1 MPLERGNS
9 IGSYRVLFRLGSGGM
24 GEVWKGQDTRSG
36 REVAIKVLSPE
47 AVSDSDRMRRFAMEA
62 NATSALD
69 HPNILAVYEVG
80 QSEAGPYIVT
90 EYVDGDTVRS
100 LLMSGPLPLARALD
114 IAAQAAE
121 GVANAHGAGVIH
133 RDLKPENLMV
143 RRDGSVK
150 ILDFG
155 LAKLLRPGESSSGIA
170 VEGLT
175 AAGMVIGTAGYLS
188 PEQLRGDKASER
200 SDVFALGVVLY
211 EMATGENPFRRNN
224 AVDTFT
230 AILRDDPPPL
240 DPRLGPVPVE
250 LPLALGKALAKKAEE
265 RYPSARELATDL
277 REIQLRLA
285 PASAETVEGESAGTR
300 SRGLWWILV
309 ASVGLLMA
317 GAIFFMKAC

>member
-1 MPLERGNS
+1 MPIERGSS
-9 IGSYRVLFRLGSGGM
+9 IGPYRVLFRLGSGGM
-24 GEVWKGQDTRSG
+24 GEVWKGEDTRSG

-47 AVSDSDRMRRFAMEA
+47 AVADSDRMRRFAMEA

-80 QSEAGPYIVT
+80 QSDAGPYIVT
-90 EYVDGDTVRS
+90 EFVDGETVRS
-100 LLMSGPLPLARALD
+100 ILMSGPLPLARAVD

-121 GVANAHGAGVIH
+121 GVANAHAAGVVH

-143 RRDGSVK
+143 RRDGTVK

-155 LAKLLRPGESSSGIA
+155 LAKLLRPGESSGGIGL
-170 VEGLT
+170 EGLT
-175 AAGMVIGTAGYLS
+175 AVGMVIGTAGYLS

-224 AVDTFT
+224 AVETFA
-230 AILRDDPPPL
+230 AIMRDEPPPL

-250 LPLALGKALAKKAEE
+250 LPLAIGKALAKKPEE

-277 REIQLRLA
+277 REIQRRLA
-285 PASAETVEGESAGTR
+285 PPPAEVEGVTSAKPK
-300 SRGLWWILV
+300 SRTIGILV
-309 ASVGLLMA
+309 
-317 GAIFFMKAC
+317 GAIILLIGGTFIFLKSC

>member
-47 AVSDSDRMRRFAMEA
+47 AVQDSDRMRRFAMEA

-155 LAKLLRPGESSSGIA
+155 LAKLLRPGESSGGIG

-250 LPLALGKALAKKAEE
+250 LPLALGRALAKKPEE

-277 REIQLRLA
+277 REIHSRLA
-285 PASAETVEGESAGTR
+285 PPPAEAGEVVSENAK
-300 SRGLWWILV
+300 SRVPGILV
-309 ASVGLLMA
+309 AAIILLIT
-317 GAIFFMKAC
+317 GAFIFLKAC

>member
-1 MPLERGNS
+1 MGLERGSS
-9 IGSYRVLFRLGSGGM
+9 IGLYRVLFRLGSGGM

-90 EYVDGDTVRS
+90 EYVDGETVRAI
-100 LLMSGPLPLARALD
+100 LTEGPMPLARALD
-114 IAAQAAE
+114 IAAQTAE
-121 GVANAHGAGVIH
+121 GVANAHAAGVIH

-143 RRDGSVK
+143 NREGLVK

-155 LAKLLRPGESSSGIA
+155 LAKLLRPGESSGGIGL
-170 VEGLT
+170 EGLT
-175 AAGMVIGTAGYLS
+175 AVGMVIGTAGYLS
-188 PEQLRGDKASER
+188 PEQLRGDKASEQ

-230 AILRDDPPPL
+230 AIMRDEPPPL

-250 LPLALGKALAKKAEE
+250 LPLAIGKALAKKPEE
-265 RYPSARELATDL
+265 RYQSAAELARDL
-277 REIQLRLA
+277 REIHSRLA
-285 PASAETVEGESAGTR
+285 PPPAENERVISADPKNRLAGIVVAAIV
-300 SRGLWWILV
+300 LLV
-309 ASVGLLMA
+309 A
-317 GAIFFMKAC
+317 GAFLFLKAC

>member
-90 EYVDGDTVRS
+90 EYVDGETVRS
-100 LLMSGPLPLARALD
+100 LLMSGSLPLARAVD
-114 IAAQAAE
+114 IAAQTAE
-121 GVANAHGAGVIH
+121 GVANAHSAGVIH

-143 RRDGSVK
+143 RRDGTVK

-155 LAKLLRPGESSSGIA
+155 LAKLLRPGESSGGIGL
-170 VEGLT
+170 EGLT

-230 AILRDDPPPL
+230 AIMRDEPPPL

-250 LPLALGKALAKKAEE
+250 LPLAIGKALAKKPED
-265 RYPSARELATDL
+265 RYPSARELAADL
-277 REIQLRLA
+277 REIHSRLA
-285 PASAETVEGESAGTR
+285 PPPAGGEEATLANAK
-300 SRGLWWILV
+300 SRVSGILV
-309 ASVGLLMA
+309 VAIILLIA
-317 GAIFFMKAC
+317 GAFIFLKAC